1 LLGSLRSLWGEPSKM
16 EIKMLQATIKRSSTP
31 LYTRDLAICQKVFDQ
46 IQSSVG
52 IIKRS
57 EEADRIAA
65 IIVEL
70 YRQGVQDADHLKTMV
85 QAARGIFEKEP
96 LQAA

>member
-1 LLGSLRSLWGEPSKM
+1 
-16 EIKMLQATIKRSSTP
+16 MLQATIKRSSTP
-31 LYTRDLAICQKVFDQ
+31 LYARDLAICQKVFDQ
-46 IQSSVG
+46 IQSSAG
-52 IIKRS
+52 ITKNS

-70 YRQGVQDADHLKTMV
+70 YRQGVQDVDHLKAMV
-85 QAARGIFEKEP
+85 HAARGIFEREP